1 VEELP
6 CELVREQHFLGSGV
20 PTKQLWS
27 RRKEMGV
34 ERERESGIGWGR
46 PGEQGQCWECT
57 QSKSQHQMLG
67 KTLLTKKAHK
77 KISRPKAGFNDRHE
91 PPG

>member
-1 VEELP
+1 MRDITALHARRTHQDRTLREDWLVVDRGWRRTRLEELP

-34 ERERESGIGWGR
+34 ERERER
-46 PGEQGQCWECT
+46 E
-57 QSKSQHQMLG
+57 
-67 KTLLTKKAHK
+67 
-77 KISRPKAGFNDRHE
+77 RAG
-91 PPG
+91 